1 MNAIILQSAIE
12 IFLSFT
18 LTHAHTPTYSIV
30 CFSQFSHLE
39 MELSYTHMNTH
50 KNNDSEVMLLKRDY

>member
-1 MNAIILQSAIE
+1 MNAIILQSDIE
-12 IFLSFT
+12 FFLT
-18 LTHAHTPTYSIV
+18 LTYSIV